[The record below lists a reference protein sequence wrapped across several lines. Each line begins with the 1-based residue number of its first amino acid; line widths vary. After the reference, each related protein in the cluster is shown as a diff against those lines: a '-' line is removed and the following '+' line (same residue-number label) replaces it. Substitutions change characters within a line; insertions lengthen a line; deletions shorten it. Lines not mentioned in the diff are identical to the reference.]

1 MVNEKLNKLLIGFVF
16 LVVCFALDRLSKIYI
31 LNILN
36 NEGQVDLYINQFL
49 NIYLVWNT
57 GIGFGLFS
65 SEDKL
70 FYNIFT
76 AIIVIIN
83 LVILYFAFIESKIKS
98 FFLMIILG
106 GSLGNL
112 FDRVYYR
119 AVPDFIDLSAVFCFC
134 ITGSSNPKPPSIT
147 LKKDRFIPLHIIYD
161 KIAPDAPTNAPVIII
176 RIFPR
181 VKPIPQAAQPE

>member
-1 MVNEKLNKLLIGFVF
+1 MGNEKLNKLLIGFII
-16 LVVCFALDRLSKIYI
+16 LVVCFALDRFSKIYI

-36 NEGQVDLYINQFL
+36 NEGQVDFYINQYL

-65 SEDKL
+65 SENNL
-70 FYNIFT
+70 FYNLFT
-76 AIIVIIN
+76 GLIILIN
-83 LVILYFAFIESKIKS
+83 FVLLYFAIIETKIKS

-119 AVPDFIDLSAVFCFC
+119 AVPDFIDLNYAGYHWFIFNVADIF
-134 ITGSSNPKPPSIT
+134 ITIGIIC
-147 LKKDRFIPLHIIYD
+147 LIFFEFIFYKKNNE
-161 KIAPDAPTNAPVIII
+161 K
-176 RIFPR
+176 
-181 VKPIPQAAQPE
+181 K

>member
-1 MVNEKLNKLLIGFVF
+1 MGNEKINKLLIGFIFIVI
-16 LVVCFALDRLSKIYI
+16 CFALDRLSKIYI

-36 NEGQVDLYINQFL
+36 NEGQVDFYINQFL

-112 FDRVYYR
+112 FDR
-119 AVPDFIDLSAVFCFC
+119 L
-134 ITGSSNPKPPSIT
+134 ITELFQTS
-147 LKKDRFIPLHIIYD
+147 
-161 KIAPDAPTNAPVIII
+161 
-176 RIFPR
+176 
-181 VKPIPQAAQPE
+181 